1 MATKPDN
8 TLISQAVEP
17 LGLRPREAAKAL
29 GIGTRLLWT
38 LTNTG
43 EIPSRKVG
51 RCTVYSV
58 DELREYLRGAGGGK

>member
-1 MATKPDN
+1 VATKTDN
-8 TLISQAVEP
+8 TPISQTIEP

-58 DELREYLRGAGGGK
+58 GELRGYLRGAGGAK